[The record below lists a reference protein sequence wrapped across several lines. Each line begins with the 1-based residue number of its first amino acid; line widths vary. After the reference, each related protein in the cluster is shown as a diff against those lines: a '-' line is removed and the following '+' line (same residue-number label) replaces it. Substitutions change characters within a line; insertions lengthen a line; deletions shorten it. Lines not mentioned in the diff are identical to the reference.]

1 MKNKTLPLGPGV
13 PEEFVAKFGEHVK
26 FALCGWDRLILRGT
40 LRSLF
45 SPRRARAY
53 LSTAGVLLKDFRD
66 WAKALTERVR
76 DTAIGAAKTGGRP
89 YQYLYSPETD
99 KLALAREIMARD
111 QVKRGLVAVFSAV
124 EPCTAVTV
132 RGDRESGRLVPAVQR
147 RKCLHL
153 YHYLLHPTF
162 GLCHVRVQTW
172 LPFTVEVWINGR
184 EWLARQMDAAKL
196 AYVKRENF
204 FSELAKPA
212 AAQALFEDQH
222 RAAWPKLLGQ
232 LLDAAHPLHPEI
244 TAPLWGQSYYWSLAQ
259 SEYATDL
266 VFKEREKL
274 AQIYPQFLRHA
285 LTSFGSTDIMRF
297 LGHVVPATT
306 GRVNG
311 RFNGEVITSH
321 QVRPEGV
328 RIKHLVGQ
336 NGIKAYDKH
345 SAGLR
350 IETTLNAPEVFKTW
364 RRPTGKKRGQ
374 KRWRRLRRSIAD
386 AKARAEVSRMSNA
399 RYLQAL
405 AATAAGQP
413 LGETAAPLTKPVRRH
428 HQRYRALNPFAA
440 KDAAVLALINRGEFV
455 VEGMRNADVQSALF
469 DGPARTKKQRRRRS
483 AAAGRYLRLLR
494 AHGLIRKVPGR
505 HRYLV
510 TARGREAAT
519 ALITAQQADVAQL
532 TALAA

>member
-1 MKNKTLPLGPGV
+1 MKNKTRPLGPGV

-45 SPRRARAY
+45 SPRRARAF
-53 LSTAGVLLKDFRD
+53 LSTAGVLLKDFSD
-66 WAKALTERVR
+66 WAQALTGRVR
-76 DTAIGAAKTGGRP
+76 DTAMTAAKAAGRP
-89 YQYLYSPETD
+89 YQYLSSPETD
-99 KLALAREIMARD
+99 KLALARQIMARD
-111 QVKRGLVAVFSAV
+111 KVDRGLIAVFSAV

-132 RGDRESGRLVPAVQR
+132 RGDRESGRLVPVVQR

-153 YHYLLHPTF
+153 YHYVRHPIF

-184 EWLARQMDAAKL
+184 EWLARQMDAAGL

-204 FSELAKPA
+204 FSELTRPA
-212 AAQALFEDQH
+212 AAQALFEEQH
-222 RAAWPKLLGQ
+222 RADWPKLLGQ
-232 LLDAAHPLHPEI
+232 LLDGTHPLHAEI

-266 VFKEREKL
+266 VFKERETL
-274 AQIYPQFLRHA
+274 AQIYPQFVRHG
-285 LTSFGSTDIMRF
+285 LTSFGSADIMRY

-311 RFNGEVITSH
+311 RFKGEAVTSY
-321 QVRPEGV
+321 QVRREGV
-328 RIKHLVGQ
+328 RLKHLVGQ

-345 SAGLR
+345 GEGLR
-350 IETTLNAPEVFKTW
+350 IETTLNAPEVFKI
-364 RRPTGKKRGQ
+364 RRHATGKKRG
-374 KRWRRLRRSIAD
+374 KKGWRRLRRSIAD
-386 AKARAEVSRMSNA
+386 AKPRAQVSQAANA

-405 AATAAGQP
+405 AATASGRP
-413 LGETAAPLTKPVRRH
+413 LGQTAAPLTRRVRR
-428 HQRYRALNPFAA
+428 QGRSYRALNPFAA
-440 KDAAVLALINRGEFV
+440 KDAAVLALINRGEFA
-455 VEGMRNADVQSALF
+455 VEGLRNADLQSVLF
-469 DGPARTKKQRRRRS
+469 SGPARTKKERRRRS
-483 AAAGRYLRLLR
+483 AAASRYLRLLR
-494 AHGLIRKVPGR
+494 AHRLIRKVPGR
-505 HRYLV
+505 HRYLA

-519 ALITAQQADVAQL
+519 VLITAQAADVAKL

>member
-13 PEEFVAKFGEHVK
+13 PEEFVAKFGQHVK

-53 LSTAGVLLKDFRD
+53 LCTAGVLLKDFRD
-66 WAKALTERVR
+66 WAQALTGRVR
-76 DTAIGAAKTGGRP
+76 DTAMDAAKLAGRP
-89 YQYLYSPETD
+89 YQYLYSPDTD
-99 KLALAREIMARD
+99 KLGLAREITARD
-111 QVKRGLVAVFSAV
+111 RVKDGLVAVFSAV

-132 RGDRESGRLVPAVQR
+132 RGDRESGLLVPVVQR

-153 YHYLLHPTF
+153 YHYLLHPIF

-184 EWLARQMDAAKL
+184 EWLARQMDAAGL

-204 FSELAKPA
+204 FSALADPA
-212 AAQALFEDQH
+212 AAQALFAAQH
-222 RAAWPKLLGQ
+222 RADWPKLLGQ
-232 LLDAAHPLHPEI
+232 LLDVTHPLHAEI

-259 SEYATDL
+259 TEFATDL
-266 VFKEREKL
+266 VFKEREVL
-274 AQIYPQFLRHA
+274 AQIYPQFVRHG
-285 LTSFGSTDIMRF
+285 LTSFGSADIMRY

-311 RFNGEVITSH
+311 RFTGEAITSY
-321 QVRPEGV
+321 QVRREGV
-328 RIKHLVGQ
+328 RLKHLVGQ

-345 SAGLR
+345 GEGLR
-350 IETTLNAPEVFKTW
+350 VETTLNAPEVFKI
-364 RRPTGKKRGQ
+364 RRRATGKKHG
-374 KRWRRLRRSIAD
+374 KKGWRRLRRSVAD
-386 AKARAEVSRMSNA
+386 AKPRAQLSQAANA

-405 AATAAGQP
+405 AATAADRP
-413 LGETAAPLTKPVRRH
+413 LGQTAAPLTKRVRR
-428 HQRYRALNPFAA
+428 QGRGYRALNPFAA
-440 KDAAVLALINRGEFV
+440 KDAAVLALINRGEFT
-455 VEGMRNADVQSALF
+455 VEGLRNADLQAVLF
-469 DGPARTKKQRRRRS
+469 SGSARTAKERRRRS
-483 AAAGRYLRLLR
+483 AAASRYLRLLR
-494 AHGLIRKVPGR
+494 AHRLIRKVPGR
-505 HRYLV
+505 HRYLI

-519 ALITAQQADVAQL
+519 AFITAQAADVVKL